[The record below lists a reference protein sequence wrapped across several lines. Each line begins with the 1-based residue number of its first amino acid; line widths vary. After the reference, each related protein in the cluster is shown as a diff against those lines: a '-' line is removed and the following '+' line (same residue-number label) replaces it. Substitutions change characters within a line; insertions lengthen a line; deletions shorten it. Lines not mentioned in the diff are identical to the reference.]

1 MGTDVACLD
10 LDTRTDATF
19 ADGVLEVGMP
29 LPATAETKVRNVE
42 VHDATAKQDR
52 GVRRQQ

>member
-19 ADGVLEVGMP
+19 ADGVLEVGVP
-29 LPATAETKVRNVE
+29 LPARAETKVRNVE